1 MKSVI
6 SVIIGTVLFSSAAYA
21 DKFPFQHS
29 EKYESKY
36 GVLEVTPSNDEN
48 PKFGFLINA
57 NVDMYVCEATET
69 AYITERDSY
78 KNTWTATA
86 LVDTE
91 SAYNDNFCKIEFI
104 KDKDGKITVKT
115 NFGCAGFC
123 GIGAE
128 GAMDGIYKK
137 VK

>member
-21 DKFPFQHS
+21 DKFPFQHP

-36 GVLEVTPSNDEN
+36 GVLEVTPGNDDN

-57 NVDMYVCEATET
+57 NVDMYVCEVTET
-69 AYITERDSY
+69 AYITERDS
-78 KNTWTATA
+78 NENSWTATA

-91 SAYNDNFCKIEFI
+91 NSYYDNFCKIELI
-104 KDKDGKITVKT
+104 KDKGGKITVKT
-115 NFGCAGFC
+115 NLGCAGFC
-123 GIGAE
+123 GMGAE
-128 GAMDGIYKK
+128 GAMDGVYKK
-137 VK
+137 TK